1 MQFGPITPS
10 FGGGATSTNISPV
23 ILIATIIAVVL
34 ILVLPRKYVPAPFL
48 ALIFLGSVGQQLY
61 VGGVHLYVLRVL
73 ILAGLVRLVLF
84 SGNALR
90 SRFGGGWTSVDTAF
104 LLWAVFR
111 AVAAVIQNSGSSGA
125 IVYEVGGLWD
135 SLGGYLV
142 LRFLIQDT
150 EDAIRVIKIFATIAL
165 ILGVSMIN
173 EKLRMQNIFGYLG
186 TITVVPGI
194 REGSVRAQGASAHA
208 ILAGVLGATLVP
220 MFVWLWKSGK
230 AKLAGALGVFG
241 ASAMVA
247 TSGSSTPLL
256 AYVAVFVGLFFWP
269 FRKRMRTF
277 RWGLGLTLVAL
288 HLVMKAP
295 VWFLI
300 ARVDILA
307 GNSGYHR
314 AMLIDQCVRHFWD
327 WWLVGANTANWGWD
341 MWDLSN
347 QFVAEA
353 DTGGLAT
360 LICFFLVITRTFARI
375 GNARKIVEGDSKEEW
390 FVWFLGVTL
399 FTHMV
404 GFFGISYFDHT
415 KIWWSAYLAIASVVT
430 APILAAHLATAEPP
444 STPLRKVHP
453 LLESIPP
460 AETDSPFLARPLI
473 QQQRFESA
481 RLPNRWFKG
490 AK

>member
-1 MQFGPITPS
+1 
-10 FGGGATSTNISPV
+10 
-23 ILIATIIAVVL
+23 
-34 ILVLPRKYVPAPFL
+34 
-48 ALIFLGSVGQQLY
+48 
-61 VGGVHLYVLRVL
+61 
-73 ILAGLVRLVLF
+73 
-84 SGNALR
+84 
-90 SRFGGGWTSVDTAF
+90 
-104 LLWAVFR
+104 
-111 AVAAVIQNSGSSGA
+111 
-125 IVYEVGGLWD
+125 
-135 SLGGYLV
+135 
-142 LRFLIQDT
+142 
-150 EDAIRVIKIFATIAL
+150 
-165 ILGVSMIN
+165 MIN
-173 EKLRMQNIFGYLG
+173 EKLRMQNIFDLSGNDSRRARNSEKGPCEPRAPPRMPSWLASWALPWFPCSFGYGRAERANL
-186 TITVVPGI
+186 PG
-194 REGSVRAQGASAHA
+194 
-208 ILAGVLGATLVP
+208 
-220 MFVWLWKSGK
+220 LWEF
-230 AKLAGALGVFG
+230 L

-247 TSGSSTPLL
+247 ASGSSTPLL

-300 ARVDILA
+300 ARVNILA

-430 APILAAHLATAEPP
+430 APILAAHLATTEPP
-444 STPLRKVHP
+444 GTSLPKVHP
-453 LLESIPP
+453 LLESIPRLKLTHRSLPDLRFSNNDSKVPDCRIAGSRSQMTKVAVVMP
-460 AETDSPFLARPLI
+460 AYTQVPRFARRLNPFSVKPPSSECSSSMMGALMR
-473 QQQRFESA
+473 QR
-481 RLPNRWFKG
+481 W
-490 AK
+490 